1 MQSNES
7 PISPPGP
14 VFRAAQY
21 VRMSTEHQQYS
32 TENQADKI
40 REYAARRNIEIV
52 RTYADEGKS
61 GLRIDGRQA
70 LQQLIGDVQ
79 AGKADFQIILVYD
92 VSRWG
97 RFQDADESA
106 YYEYICRR
114 AGIQVAYCAEQF
126 ENDGSPVSTI
136 VKGVKRAM
144 AGEYSREL
152 SAKVFAGQCRLIEL
166 GFRQGGPAGYG
177 LRRVLIDQ
185 SGAVKGQLSRGE
197 HKSLQTDRVILQP
210 GPDEEVAVVNQI
222 YRWFVEDGLFES
234 EIADRL
240 NTRGIRTDLGRDWTR
255 ATVRE
260 VLSNEKY
267 IGNNVYNRRSF
278 KLKKV
283 RVVNRP
289 EMWIKKEG
297 AFEGIV
303 PPELFYTAQG
313 ILRERAHRFS
323 NEELIEKL
331 RRLFQ
336 QHGYLSGLIIDE
348 SEGMPSA
355 AAYAHRFGSLIRAYQ
370 TVGFTPDRDY
380 QYLEVNQFLRRLHP
394 EIVGQTERMI
404 ADVGGAVARSG
415 RDELVFL
422 ERMSDLRRLAS
433 GESFPP
439 QFVETR
445 LRFSPF
451 IKDIM
456 TVGDATREFVVALI
470 NIDMNVVSRWAEEK
484 NLSFSTFTD
493 LSQKPEVADL
503 LRTEIQRVNSFL
515 PAHARVRRFAN
526 FPKELDPDEGEL
538 TRTRKLRREFLE
550 QRYAA
555 VIDGLY
561 AGADAVDIK
570 IPVTYQDGRQ
580 GSLAA
585 QVAIHDSETPAQRH
599 GKAVVQR
606 RVA

>member
-1 MQSNES
+1 MQPEEFSTEAES
-7 PISPPGP
+7 PPPT
-14 VFRAAQY
+14 FRAAEY

-40 REYAARRNIEIV
+40 REYAERRNIEIV

-61 GLRIDGRQA
+61 GLRIDGRKA
-70 LQQLIGDVQ
+70 LQQLIKDVET
-79 AGKADFQIILVYD
+79 GKADFQIILVYD

-177 LRRVLIDQ
+177 LRRVLVDQ
-185 SGAVKGQLSRGE
+185 SGTLKGELARGE

-210 GPDEEVAVVNQI
+210 GPDDEVAVVNQI
-222 YRWFVEDGLFES
+222 YRWFVADNLTELD
-234 EIADRL
+234 IAERL
-240 NTRGIRTDLGRDWTR
+240 NAQGTRTDLGRDWTR
-255 ATVRE
+255 ATIRE

-267 IGNNVYNRRSF
+267 IGNNIYNRRSF
-278 KLKKV
+278 KLKKH
-283 RVVNRP
+283 RVVNSP

-297 AFEGIV
+297 AFESIV

-313 ILRERAHRFS
+313 ILRARSHRYS
-323 NEELIEKL
+323 DDELIEKL
-331 RRLFQ
+331 RNLYQR
-336 QHGYLSGLIIDE
+336 HGYLSGLIIDE
-348 SEGMPSA
+348 AEGMPSS

-404 ADVGGAVARSG
+404 AEVGGMVE
-415 RDELVFL
+415 RD
-422 ERMSDLRRLAS
+422 SA
-433 GESFPP
+433 
-439 QFVETR
+439 
-445 LRFSPF
+445 
-451 IKDIM
+451 
-456 TVGDATREFVVALI
+456 
-470 NIDMNVVSRWAEEK
+470 
-484 NLSFSTFTD
+484 TD
-493 LSQKPEVADL
+493 LLTVNHEFTVSLVLARCQL
-503 LRTEIQRVNSFL
+503 LDNGRR
-515 PAHARVRRFAN
+515 RWKVRF
-526 FPKELDPDEGEL
+526 D
-538 TRTRKLRREFLE
+538 T
-550 QRYAA
+550 
-555 VIDGLY
+555 
-561 AGADAVDIK
+561 
-570 IPVTYQDGRQ
+570 
-580 GSLAA
+580 SLAPDIT
-585 QVAIHDSETPAQRH
+585 VAVRLDETNQAALDYYLLPRLDFGQPRIHLADHNGIEFECYRFDSLDYLYGMA
-599 GKAVVQR
+599 R
-606 RVA
+606 RIRIRRAA